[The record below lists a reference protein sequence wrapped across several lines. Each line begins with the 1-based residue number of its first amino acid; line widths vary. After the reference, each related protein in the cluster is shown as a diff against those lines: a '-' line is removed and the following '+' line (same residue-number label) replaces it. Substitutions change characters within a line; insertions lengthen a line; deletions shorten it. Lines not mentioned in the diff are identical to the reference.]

1 MKGYFVK
8 KGILFSAF
16 SLLTVFLA
24 SQSHAA
30 LKTKVIKYR
39 YAGKTLVGYLA
50 FDDAKQNEKK
60 PGVLVVHEFW
70 GLNGYAK
77 KRTEQL
83 ANMGYVAFAADMY
96 GDGKTA
102 KHPEEAMGMMS
113 VVTKNQKIWLG
124 RAQAALKI
132 LQSQPNVDVERIAAI
147 GYCFGG
153 ATVQKLAYSG
163 ANVKAVASF
172 HGVLVNPDENIK
184 DVKSKIL
191 ILQGADDPYSKP
203 EVVKSFKA
211 SLDKAK
217 LDYKYVSYPKV
228 VHSFTVPEAGND
240 PSKGVAYNA
249 KADKKSW
256 NEMKKLF
263 AKTID
268 R

>member
-1 MKGYFVK
+1 MKK
-8 KGILFSAF
+8 NILVSTA
-16 SLLTVFLA
+16 SLVLALFLA
-24 SQSHAA
+24 SSVHAQ
-30 LKTKVIKYR
+30 LQTKVIKYK

-50 FDDAKQNEKK
+50 FDDTKTSVKK

-83 ANMGYVAFAADMY
+83 ASMGYVAFAADMY

-102 KHPEEAMGMMS
+102 KHPEEAMGMMT

-124 RAQAALKI
+124 RAQAALKV

-163 ANVKAVASF
+163 ADVKAVASF
-172 HGVLVNPDENIK
+172 HGVLVNPDENVK

-217 LDYKYVSYPKV
+217 LDYKYISYPKV

-256 NEMKKLF
+256 NEMKRLF
-263 AKTID
+263 AKTIN